1 MKFYFVFTFGGFAI
15 PATDP
20 ENNLREFDRELQI
33 LIFLLAPFTTQ
44 ISTHGP
50 VDMALI

>member
-1 MKFYFVFTFGGFAI
+1 MKFQFVFTFGGFAI

-20 ENNLREFDRELQI
+20 ENNLREFDRELQF
-33 LIFLLAPFTTQ
+33 LIFLAPFTTQ

-50 VDMALI
+50 VDMTLI

>member
-1 MKFYFVFTFGGFAI
+1 MTFHFVFTFGSFAI

-20 ENNLREFDRELQI
+20 ENDLREFDRELQI
-33 LIFLLAPFTTQ
+33 LIFLAPFTTQ

-50 VDMALI
+50 VVMTLI